1 MSEKRSFS
9 PADLQKDLKNFL
21 EEKYGNQVVFQ
32 EGEAAGMQEGPPVE
46 EPAEQTIDFD
56 LKPEELEAYLTNMWC
71 SRPSQRSISHQ
82 DMHALQPH
90 EARPRRPGIFAQN
103 VGHIKNNILLIGPT
117 GVGKTYLIK
126 LIAQR
131 IGVPFVKGDATKF
144 SETGYVGRRCR
155 RPDPRTRARSQ
166 WQH

>member
-56 LKPEELEAYLTNMWC
+56 LKPEELEAYLN
-71 SRPSQRSISHQ
+71 
-82 DMHALQPH
+82 
-90 EARPRRPGIFAQN
+90 E
-103 VGHIKNNILLIGPT
+103 
-117 GVGKTYLIK
+117 
-126 LIAQR
+126 
-131 IGVPFVKGDATKF
+131 
-144 SETGYVGRRCR
+144 YVVQQAK
-155 RPDPRTRARSQ
+155 PKKY
-166 WQH
+166 